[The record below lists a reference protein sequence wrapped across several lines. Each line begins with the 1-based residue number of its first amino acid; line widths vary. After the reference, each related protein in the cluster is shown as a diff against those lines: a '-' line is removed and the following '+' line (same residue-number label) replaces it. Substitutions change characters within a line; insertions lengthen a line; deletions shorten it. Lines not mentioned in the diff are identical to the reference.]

1 MFISEDKIKSTIQHY
16 SVDVSY
22 DSGSVLDD
30 ISQSSVSESVL
41 RTSCLPS
48 PHVLAKPP
56 LILSSEDI
64 PSD

>member
-30 ISQSSVSESVL
+30 ISQSSVSESVQL
-41 RTSCLPS
+41 
-48 PHVLAKPP
+48 
-56 LILSSEDI
+56 LSRVRLFAT
-64 PSD
+64 P